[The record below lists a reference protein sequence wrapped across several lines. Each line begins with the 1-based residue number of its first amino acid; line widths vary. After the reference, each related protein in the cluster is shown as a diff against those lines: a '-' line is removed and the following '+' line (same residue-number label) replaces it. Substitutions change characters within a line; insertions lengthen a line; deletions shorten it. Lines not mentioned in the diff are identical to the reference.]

1 MLAYDDPTILSAKA
15 PVQPYFPYL
24 HVDATASVL
33 LFNPV
38 PKTRLGKEQWLQDL
52 QRGIERRKE
61 SATAACGLRGVV
73 PM

>member
-38 PKTRLGKEQWLQDL
+38 PKTRLGKEQLL
-52 QRGIERRKE
+52 
-61 SATAACGLRGVV
+61 
-73 PM
+73 